1 LEVVMHAI
9 VVGFD
14 DTGPARRAL
23 QRAAW
28 LAEVAC
34 AKLLVVSVVP
44 LLVGAGR
51 SAGPFDSTDPP
62 ECHRAQ
68 LDAAREAL
76 HARGVSAE
84 FILGVGEPA
93 RVIVELA
100 EQRGAELIVLGSRQL
115 RLIERLFGQSVTRQ
129 VAGQTRCD
137 VLIVH

>member
-1 LEVVMHAI
+1 MHAI

-62 ECHRAQ
+62 GRHRAH
-68 LDAAREAL
+68 LDAAQEAL
-76 HARGVSAE
+76 LGRGVPAE

-93 RVIVELA
+93 QVIMELA
-100 EQRGAELIVLGSRQL
+100 EERGAELIVLGIHQL
-115 RLIERLFGQSVTRQ
+115 RLIERLFGQSVSQQVTR
-129 VAGQTRCD
+129 QTRCD
-137 VLIVH
+137 VFVVH